1 MVVRFKWRYPARSGR
16 SAPRS
21 HRLKAV
27 LSTSTSYTSAGTTIG
42 SGPGRRGGPRTRNS
56 YPEGGWQLEAWV

>member
-27 LSTSTSYTSAGTTIG
+27 LSTSTSYTAAGTTIG
-42 SGPGRRGGPRTRNS
+42 PGPGRRGGLRTCNS
-56 YPEGGWQLEAWV
+56 HPDGGIHVSLT